1 MQSVTVSSSLQ
12 EFKLMYGMLFSIRSF
27 VSKMSPLDMYPLQQL
42 LVNLSACFSPCL
54 SVVLSSLSLFRKEG
68 FLSFQT
74 SKYRLH
80 YYETP
85 SGLRFVM
92 NTDLSVSNARETL
105 QHIYSNVRHTHTQT
119 ETCLY
124 IDSTEP

>member
-1 MQSVTVSSSLQ
+1 METVCFIAS
-12 EFKLMYGMLFSIRSF
+12 GTGRSRRE
-27 VSKMSPLDMYPLQQL
+27 SPRMSP
-42 LVNLSACFSPCL
+42 
-54 SVVLSSLSLFRKEG
+54 SVLRKDG

-85 SGLRFVM
+85 SGLKFVM

-105 QHIYSNVRHTHTQT
+105 QHIYSN
-119 ETCLY
+119 LY
-124 IDSTEP
+124 VEYIVKNPVCVLGHNLDSELFSSRLDAFIRALPYYSPRAA

>member
-1 MQSVTVSSSLQ
+1 MSV
-12 EFKLMYGMLFSIRSF
+12 I
-27 VSKMSPLDMYPLQQL
+27 
-42 LVNLSACFSPCL
+42 LSDL
-54 SVVLSSLSLFRKEG
+54 SYLRKDG

-105 QHIYSNVRHTHTQT
+105 QQIYSNVRYSPSEPKICWT
-119 ETCLY
+119 ESVCAFLSSFTGPPVCL
-124 IDSTEP
+124 SAVCGVHCEEPSVCLIKQLGQ

>member
-1 MQSVTVSSSLQ
+1 MSV
-12 EFKLMYGMLFSIRSF
+12 I
-27 VSKMSPLDMYPLQQL
+27 
-42 LVNLSACFSPCL
+42 LSGL
-54 SVVLSSLSLFRKEG
+54 SYLRKDG

-105 QHIYSNVRHTHTQT
+105 QQIYSNVRCELLKPRWT
-119 ETCLY
+119 
-124 IDSTEP
+124 